1 MELSAE
7 TIEKLIEII
16 SEPNLERPDGAPCYC
31 NPAVPN
37 RMEDFGTSSE
47 FGVCD
52 GEGKEVFNESVAD
65 ALSAIARA
73 QMLLGVA
80 DYSRKTAEPTA
91 KRITLPDD
99 TVVYVVYDKD
109 KKGKLFCREETTW
122 CGGVPFEAGPRLTT
136 VKLYEDHTAK
146 VDAGRN
152 YVSAVAWFYTEAE
165 AQAYIDKAKGGAP
178 C

>member
-1 MELSAE
+1 MELSPE
-7 TIEKLIEII
+7 TIKKLIEII
-16 SEPNLERPDGAPCYC
+16 SEPNLERTDGTPCYC
-31 NPAVPN
+31 NPDTTC
-37 RMEDFGTSSE
+37 RSEDFGTSSE
-47 FGVCD
+47 FGICD
-52 GEGKEVFNESVAD
+52 GECEEVDNHSITA

-80 DYSRKTAEPTA
+80 DYRRKTAEPTA
-91 KRITLPDD
+91 KRITPPDD

-109 KKGKLFCREETTW
+109 KKGKLFWCKEKTW

-136 VKLYEDHTAK
+136 VELYEDHTAK

-152 YVSAVAWFYTEAE
+152 YVSAVAWFDTEAE
-165 AQAYIDKAKGGAP
+165 AQAYIDKANGGTP